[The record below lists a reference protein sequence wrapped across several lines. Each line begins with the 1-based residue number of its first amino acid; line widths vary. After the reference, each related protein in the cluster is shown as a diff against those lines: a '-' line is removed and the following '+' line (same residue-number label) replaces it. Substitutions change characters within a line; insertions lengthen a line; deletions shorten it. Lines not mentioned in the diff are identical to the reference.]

1 MDILIH
7 KKLLDLKSATE
18 YGQWYM
24 KDKLALQ
31 NLVGFSEFP
40 GSPLLS
46 CSDLILLLEES
57 H

>member
-7 KKLLDLKSATE
+7 KKLLDLKSTTE
-18 YGQWYM
+18 YGQWCM
-24 KDKLALQ
+24 KGKLALQ

-46 CSDLILLLEES
+46 CSDLILPLEES